1 MQIEVCI
8 HLLAGDVDAATQAY
22 LMLQLGTKTWHDN
35 VAHSISVISKGTEIQ
50 INNTAQKATQR
61 EEGSFRRRAD
71 EHLLAVKRLISA
83 QAP

>member
-1 MQIEVCI
+1 M
-8 HLLAGDVDAATQAY
+8 LAGDVDAATQAY
-22 LMLQLGTKTWHDN
+22 LVLQLGHKTWHDN
-35 VAHSISVISKGTEIQ
+35 VGYSVSVISKGTDIQ